1 MVALWIRC
9 LDVGM
14 SHGIKMDQVRRNAH
28 RTAIQTLEAQR
39 ETRGEDNLIPSST
52 LYLATSIEVFRQIH
66 AAQTDCCLQSE
77 DRRRFDE
84 ASRWVMEHLRQAPPS
99 GTASEAP
106 DRLDTDVRE
115 TVHFVIDHIVGP
127 SQRFGRSLA
136 DFRRRLMRG
145 DRSAPSAAAQ
155 WLKTRSTLL
164 DGWEL
169 HLRDAAYE
177 ECFRSEK
184 SALSDALSLMQW
196 VAGRCPHLQA
206 LSRSL
211 GSAEGD
217 GRSKVAGP
225 LSDFAKHCGS
235 MARLA
240 QAQSMPEPQEQFES
254 HGMAEGDGPAAGG
267 QPEN

>member
-1 MVALWIRC
+1 MALWIRC
-9 LDVGM
+9 LDLGL
-14 SHGIKMDQVRRNAH
+14 SHAIKMHQVRRDAH
-28 RTAIQTLEAQR
+28 QTAIRTLEAQR
-39 ETRGEDNLIPSST
+39 ETRGEGSLIPSST
-52 LYLATSIEVFRQIH
+52 LDLATSIEVYRQIH
-66 AAQTDCCLQSE
+66 ADQTDCCLQTE
-77 DRRRFDE
+77 DRKKFDD
-84 ASRWVMEHLRQAPPS
+84 ASQWVMEHLRQASPS
-99 GTASEAP
+99 GPASEAP
-106 DRLDTDVRE
+106 DRLDTDLRE

-164 DGWEL
+164 DSWEL
-169 HLRDAAYE
+169 HLEDAAYE
-177 ECFRSEK
+177 EFFRSEK
-184 SALSDALSLMQW
+184 SALSDALSLMHW

-206 LSRSL
+206 LSRRL
-211 GSAEGD
+211 GPAEGD

-225 LSDFAKHCGS
+225 LSDFAKHCTS

-240 QAQSMPEPQEQFES
+240 QAQLMPEPPDGLES
-254 HGMAEGDGPAAGG
+254 HGMAEGSDPATGG